1 MVGVSVWIMFTDT
14 CAELMITRALL
25 IDAVVSNLRLTS
37 SLALL
42 LSALQPSLTL
52 LPPVFC
58 QICDQENTDAFY
70 LLPDVLVGA
79 QQLFSDPHFI

>member
-25 IDAVVSNLRLTS
+25 ITS